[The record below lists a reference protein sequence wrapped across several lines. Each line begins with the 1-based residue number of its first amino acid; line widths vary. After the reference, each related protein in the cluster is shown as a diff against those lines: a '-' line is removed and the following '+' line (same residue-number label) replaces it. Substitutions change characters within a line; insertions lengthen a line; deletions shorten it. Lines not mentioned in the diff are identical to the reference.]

1 MDKTDRLRDY
11 GLAFLLYEQGLGIC
25 GYELIRELFI
35 FIKLILNSYLVILF
49 IFLGILV
56 GYNVR
61 TRIKS
66 ATRKSTIGTW
76 AGRATTGLIW
86 LLLFMLGIEV
96 GSNDQIISALPTLGV
111 EALVLSGFATLG
123 SCALAWALWKTAKGG
138 KER

>member
-1 MDKTDRLRDY
+1 M
-11 GLAFLLYEQGLGIC
+11 
-25 GYELIRELFI
+25 FI
-35 FIKLILNSYLVILF
+35 VILF

-66 ATRKSTIGTW
+66 ATRKNAIGTW

-111 EALVLSGFATLG
+111 EALG

>member
-1 MDKTDRLRDY
+1 M
-11 GLAFLLYEQGLGIC
+11 
-25 GYELIRELFI
+25 FI
-35 FIKLILNSYLVILF
+35 VILF

-123 SCALAWALWKTAKGG
+123 RCALAWALWKTAKGV